1 MPANS
6 PARLARSAR
15 CRSPV
20 SAPFHSSLLAPARD
34 RLAARL
40 AEVAIAEPRVPVI
53 ANVDAAQHGSADS
66 IRDALARQA
75 CSPVQWVK
83 TMHEMEKLGVTHM
96 IECGPGKVLTGLA
109 RRCVPSIPCYPVHS
123 AETLEAALQS
133 LSAAG

>member
-1 MPANS
+1 MSLP
-6 PARLARSAR
+6 LA
-15 CRSPV
+15 V

-40 AEVAIAEPRVPVI
+40 AEVAISEPRVPVI

-96 IECGPGKVLTGLA
+96 IECGPA

-123 AETLEAALQS
+123 AETLEAALQN